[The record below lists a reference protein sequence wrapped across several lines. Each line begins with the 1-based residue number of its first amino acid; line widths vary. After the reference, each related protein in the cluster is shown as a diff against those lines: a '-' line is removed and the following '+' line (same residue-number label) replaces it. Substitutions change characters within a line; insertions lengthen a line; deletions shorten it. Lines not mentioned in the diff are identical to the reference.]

1 MALGKL
7 KIFTTIWSKVFA
19 HQRALVSVLS
29 FPLANWT
36 LTPLCTSYW
45 PRESK
50 ICLSVGRSSL
60 KQTLKLTILLNIEVE
75 PGEKDK
81 RTCKIK
87 TASIKWTK
95 KEKKETEA
103 QKKQGTY
110 LLRTNRK
117 DWTDKKIWETYIM
130 LGRIEKSFRDMK
142 SHLGFRPNFHQSK
155 DRVESHMFISV
166 LTYHLMHSIERKL
179 RLNGDNR
186 NWDSIKS
193 ILKTHCRVTLEYI
206 VSKNGELLKNSKRT
220 NSRPEKSHLDIY
232 RKL

>member
-1 MALGKL
+1 MRNIGRLTEKYP
-7 KIFTTIWSKVFA
+7 
-19 HQRALVSVLS
+19 RAARL
-29 FPLANWT
+29 
-36 LTPLCTSYW
+36 YH
-45 PRESK
+45 
-50 ICLSVGRSSL
+50 
-60 KQTLKLTILLNIEVE
+60 IEVE

-95 KEKKETEA
+95 KDKEETEA
-103 QKKQGTY
+103 QKRQGTY

-130 LGRIEKSFRDMK
+130 LDRIEKLLRNMK
-142 SHLGFRPNFHQSK
+142 SYLGFRPNFYQSK

-166 LTYHLMHSIERKL
+166 LAYHLMHSIERKL

-206 VSKNGELLKNSKRT
+206 VSENGELLKNSMRT

-232 RKL
+232 RKLGLSGKDLDRRASFKTNN

>member
-1 MALGKL
+1 ML
-7 KIFTTIWSKVFA
+7 
-19 HQRALVSVLS
+19 
-29 FPLANWT
+29 
-36 LTPLCTSYW
+36 
-45 PRESK
+45 
-50 ICLSVGRSSL
+50 VGRSEL
-60 KQTLKLTILLNIEVE
+60 F
-75 PGEKDK
+75 
-81 RTCKIK
+81 
-87 TASIKWTK
+87 
-95 KEKKETEA
+95 EKKQRYKRSREPTS
-103 QKKQGTY
+103 
-110 LLRTNRK
+110 LRTNRK

-155 DRVESHMFISV
+155 DRIESLMFISV
-166 LTYHLMHSIERKL
+166 LAYHLMHSIERKL

-206 VSKNGELLKNSKRT
+206 VSENGELLKNSMRT